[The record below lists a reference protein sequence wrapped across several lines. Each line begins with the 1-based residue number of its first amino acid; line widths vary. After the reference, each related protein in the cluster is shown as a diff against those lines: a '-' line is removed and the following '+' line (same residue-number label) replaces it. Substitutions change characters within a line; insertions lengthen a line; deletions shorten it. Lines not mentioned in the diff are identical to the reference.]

1 MNKILDVMEDVKQNI
16 TDNQYKII
24 MESLMKIRNENEKE
38 ERVTRLYYTQNE
50 FDEMTKVMVKLTIKQ
65 FFEYTDDFYDCVW
78 YDAIVNMTRNE
89 LESHH
94 IGFEGNKLE
103 IYISEI
109 LKKNNVIQ
117 DNIFFRKIKH
127 RKL

>member
-1 MNKILDVMEDVKQNI
+1 MNKILDVVEDIKENI

-24 MESLMKIRNENEKE
+24 MDSLMEIKNGKEKVL
-38 ERVTRLYYTQNE
+38 RFYYSQQE
-50 FDEMTKVMVKLTIKQ
+50 FDEMTKVMVELTLNN
-65 FFEYTDDFYDCVW
+65 FFVITDGFYDCVW
-78 YDAIVNMTRNE
+78 YDTIVNLTRNE

-109 LKKNNVIQ
+109 LKKNNTIQ

-127 RKL
+127 RK

>member
-1 MNKILDVMEDVKQNI
+1 
-16 TDNQYKII
+16 
-24 MESLMKIRNENEKE
+24 
-38 ERVTRLYYTQNE
+38 
-50 FDEMTKVMVKLTIKQ
+50 MTKVMVKLSIDI
-65 FFEYTDDFYDCVW
+65 FFEYTDDENDVVW
-78 YDAIVNMTRNE
+78 YDTIVNLTRNE

-109 LKKNNVIQ
+109 LKKNNATQ

-127 RKL
+127 RK

>member
-1 MNKILDVMEDVKQNI
+1 MDKILDVMEDVKQNI

-24 MESLMKIRNENEKE
+24 MDSLMEIRNENEKD
-38 ERVTRLYYTQNE
+38 ERVIRKYYTQKE
-50 FDEMTKVMVKLTIKQ
+50 FDEMTKVMVELTLNN
-65 FFEYTDDFYDCVW
+65 FFVITDGFYDCVW
-78 YDAIVNMTRNE
+78 YDTIVNLTRNE

-109 LKKNNVIQ
+109 LKKNNAIQ
-117 DNIFFRKIKH
+117 DSIFFRKIKH
-127 RKL
+127 RN

>member
-65 FFEYTDDFYDCVW
+65 FFEYTDDENDVVW
-78 YDAIVNMTRNE
+78 YDTIVNLTRNE

-109 LKKNNVIQ
+109 LKKNNAIQ
-117 DNIFFRKIKH
+117 NGIFFRKIKH
-127 RKL
+127 RK

>member
-24 MESLMKIRNENEKE
+24 MDSLMEIINEKEKE
-38 ERVTRLYYTQNE
+38 ERVTRLYYSQQE
-50 FDEMTKVMVKLTIKQ
+50 CDEMTKAMVKLTIKQ
-65 FFEYTDDFYDCVW
+65 FFVYTDDFYDCVW
-78 YDAIVNMTRNE
+78 YDTIVNLTRNE

-109 LKKNNVIQ
+109 LKKNNAIQ
-117 DNIFFRKIKH
+117 DGIFFRKIKH
-127 RKL
+127 RN

>member
-1 MNKILDVMEDVKQNI
+1 
-16 TDNQYKII
+16 
-24 MESLMKIRNENEKE
+24 MESLMKIRNEKEKE
-38 ERVTRLYYTQNE
+38 ERVTRLFYSQQE
-50 FDEMTKVMVKLTIKQ
+50 CDEMTKVMVKLTIKQ

-78 YDAIVNMTRNE
+78 YDTIVNLTRNKLE
-89 LESHH
+89 LHH

-109 LKKNNVIQ
+109 LKKNNAIQ

-127 RKL
+127 RN

>member
-1 MNKILDVMEDVKQNI
+1 MNKILDVIEDIKQNI

-24 MESLMKIRNENEKE
+24 MDSLMEINKEKGQE
-38 ERVTRLYYTQNE
+38 KKPLYYTQKE
-50 FDEMTKVMVKLTIKQ
+50 FDEMTKVMVKLSIDI
-65 FFEYTDDFYDCVW
+65 FFEYTDDENDVVW
-78 YDAIVNMTRNE
+78 YDTIVNLTRNE

>member
-1 MNKILDVMEDVKQNI
+1 MDKILDVMEDVKQNI

-50 FDEMTKVMVKLTIKQ
+50 FDEMTKVMVELTLNN
-65 FFEYTDDFYDCVW
+65 FFVITDDFYDCVW
-78 YDAIVNMTRNE
+78 YDTIVNLTRNE

-109 LKKNNVIQ
+109 LKKNNAIQ

-127 RKL
+127 RK

>member
-1 MNKILDVMEDVKQNI
+1 MDKILDVMEDVKQNI

-24 MESLMKIRNENEKE
+24 MDSLMEIRNENEKD
-38 ERVTRLYYTQNE
+38 ERVIRKYYTQKE
-50 FDEMTKVMVKLTIKQ
+50 FDEMTKVMVELTLNN
-65 FFEYTDDFYDCVW
+65 FFVITDGFYDCVW
-78 YDAIVNMTRNE
+78 YDTIVNLTRNE

-109 LKKNNVIQ
+109 LKKNNAIK

-127 RKL
+127 RN

>member
-1 MNKILDVMEDVKQNI
+1 MNKILDVVEDIKENI

-24 MESLMKIRNENEKE
+24 MDSLMEIKNGKEKVL
-38 ERVTRLYYTQNE
+38 RFYYSQQE
-50 FDEMTKVMVKLTIKQ
+50 FDEMTKVMVELTLNN
-65 FFEYTDDFYDCVW
+65 FFVITDGFYDCVW
-78 YDAIVNMTRNE
+78 YDTIVNLTRNE

-109 LKKNNVIQ
+109 LKKNNAIQ
-117 DNIFFRKIKH
+117 DSIFFRKIKH
-127 RKL
+127 RY

>member
-1 MNKILDVMEDVKQNI
+1 MNKILDVVEDVKQNI

-50 FDEMTKVMVKLTIKQ
+50 FDEMTKVMVKLTIKL
-65 FFEYTDDFYDCVW
+65 FFEYTDDENDVVW
-78 YDAIVNMTRNE
+78 YDTIVNLTRNE

-109 LKKNNVIQ
+109 LKKNNAIQ
-117 DNIFFRKIKH
+117 DGIFFRKIKH
-127 RKL
+127 RK

>member
-1 MNKILDVMEDVKQNI
+1 MNKILDVVEDIKQNI
-16 TDNQYKII
+16 TDNQYKTI
-24 MESLMKIRNENEKE
+24 MDSLMKIKNENEKE

-50 FDEMTKVMVKLTIKQ
+50 FDEMTKVTIKLTINQ

-78 YDAIVNMTRNE
+78 YDTIVNLTRNE

-109 LKKNNVIQ
+109 LKKNNAIQ

-127 RKL
+127 RN

>member
-1 MNKILDVMEDVKQNI
+1 MNKILDVMEDIKQNI
-16 TDNQYKII
+16 TDKEYKTI
-24 MESLMKIRNENEKE
+24 MDSLMEIKNGKEKE

-78 YDAIVNMTRNE
+78 YDTIVNLTRNE

-109 LKKNNVIQ
+109 LKKNNAIQ
-117 DNIFFRKIKH
+117 DSIFFRKIKH
-127 RKL
+127 RK

>member
-1 MNKILDVMEDVKQNI
+1 MDNILDVMEDVKQNI

-24 MESLMKIRNENEKE
+24 MDSLMEIRNENQKE
-38 ERVTRLYYTQNE
+38 ERVIRKYYTQKE
-50 FDEMTKVMVKLTIKQ
+50 FDEMTKVMVELTLNN
-65 FFEYTDDFYDCVW
+65 FFVITDGFYDCVW
-78 YDAIVNMTRNE
+78 YDTIVNLTRNE

-109 LKKNNVIQ
+109 LKKNNAIQ

-127 RKL
+127 RN

>member
-1 MNKILDVMEDVKQNI
+1 MNKILDVMEDIKQNI
-16 TDNQYKII
+16 TDNQYKTI
-24 MESLMKIRNENEKE
+24 MDSLMKIINEKEKE
-38 ERVTRLYYTQNE
+38 ERVTRLYYSQQE
-50 FDEMTKVMVKLTIKQ
+50 CDEMTKAMVKLTIKQ

-78 YDAIVNMTRNE
+78 YDTIVNLTRNE

-109 LKKNNVIQ
+109 LKKNNAIQ

-127 RKL
+127 RNS

>member
-1 MNKILDVMEDVKQNI
+1 MDKILDVMEDVKQNI
-16 TDNQYKII
+16 TDNEYKII
-24 MESLMKIRNENEKE
+24 MESLMKIRNEKEKE
-38 ERVTRLYYTQNE
+38 ESVTRLYYSQQE
-50 FDEMTKVMVKLTIKQ
+50 FDEMTKVMVELTLNK
-65 FFEYTDDFYDCVW
+65 FFVITDGFYDCVW
-78 YDAIVNMTRNE
+78 YDTIVNLTRNE

-109 LKKNNVIQ
+109 LKKNNAIQ

-127 RKL
+127 RK